1 MNAVTARALLEDQL
15 QWNVKPVLTVAEVDR
30 LLEHARIVD
39 TNSIV
44 VDGIG
49 YIPTWSM
56 DSIRTATR
64 QGLTMK
70 MAKAAAQFD
79 VAAGEGTSF
88 KRSQTYQMLDQLLRL
103 YGSSGSGIGAI
114 QLRSS

>member
-30 LLEHARIVD
+30 LLEHARIPDASV
-39 TNSIV
+39 V
-44 VDGIG
+44 AVDGVG
-49 YIPTWSM
+49 YVPTWSM
-56 DSIRTATR
+56 ESIRTATR

-70 MAKAAAQFD
+70 MAKASAQFD

-88 KRSQTYQMLDQLLRL
+88 KRSQTYEMLERLLRL